1 MSAVPL
7 FVIAGGLLL
16 KLRER
21 MGDDKDK
28 PIDPPTTPDDDDGAT
43 PAAPPLREWT
53 ETAQW
58 SGEYA
63 TTGEGGDQ
71 VVWFLKKGIRYTDGT
86 AEFGDTTWI
95 IIGNKTHTAFLTA
108 NSDRGTVD
116 IKKEYTGGDKDVKNA
131 VVFDSLASAEA
142 RADELANPA
151 PYDPN
156 DPTQPQRPD
165 PEEDEPSQ
173 PSLPTRPDYGF
184 GGFTNLGFGGGF

>member
-21 MGDDKDK
+21 MEK
-28 PIDPPTTPDDDDGAT
+28 PTDTPTTPDDDEGTT
-43 PAAPPLREWT
+43 PTAPPLREWT

-63 TTGEGGDQ
+63 ATGEGGEQ
-71 VVWFLKKGIRYTDGT
+71 VVWFYRRGIRYTDGT
-86 AEFGDTTWI
+86 AEFGDTTYI
-95 IIGNKTHTAFLTA
+95 VIGNRNHTAFLSA

-116 IKKEYTGGDKDVKNA
+116 IPKELTGGEKDADNVI
-131 VVFDSLASAEA
+131 VFPDLASAEA

-151 PYDPN
+151 PVDPN
-156 DPTQPQRPD
+156 DPTQPQKPQEPD
-165 PEEDEPSQ
+165 EDEPTQ

-184 GGFTNLGFGGGF
+184 GGFTNLGVDF

>member
-21 MGDDKDK
+21 MEKPDDSD
-28 PIDPPTTPDDDDGAT
+28 DTTPT
-43 PAAPPLREWT
+43 APPLQEWT

-71 VVWFLKKGIRYTDGT
+71 VVWFYRRGIRYNDGT
-86 AEFGDTTWI
+86 ADFGDTTYI
-95 IIGNKTHTAFLTA
+95 IIGNKNHTGFLSA
-108 NSDRGTVD
+108 NSDRGTID
-116 IKKEYTGGDKDVKNA
+116 IPKELTGGEKDVKNA
-131 VVFDSLASAEA
+131 IVFPDLATAEA
-142 RADELANPA
+142 KADELANPA
-151 PYDPN
+151 PVDPN
-156 DPTQPQRPD
+156 DPTQPQKPQEPD
-165 PEEDEPSQ
+165 EDEPTQ

-184 GGFTNLGFGGGF
+184 GGFTDLGGGF